1 MLISTCGDYTQWVG
15 GDISLPSVPI
25 FLCLV
30 LILKKKYELFGFV
43 FIHVTGKDDITTYE
57 KRSTTIVIII

>member
-1 MLISTCGDYTQWVG
+1 MGWWRYLSAFRAHF
-15 GDISLPSVPI
+15 

-43 FIHVTGKDDITTYE
+43 FIHVTGKDDIPTYE
-57 KRSTTIVIII
+57 KRSTTIIIII